1 MKEARQINK
10 AKRAKRAPKQGEVVK
25 ILMIEDDP
33 EIIESVS
40 LAFQMRWPE
49 ANLVSTYLGR
59 EGIELAN
66 REAPDIIILDLGLP
80 DVSGFEVLREIR
92 LFSTVP
98 IIILTATSD
107 KSYTVRALEW
117 GADDYVVKPF
127 EHLKFLARVKS
138 LAGRESQPPR
148 SSRLAV
154 PDDRKPWTRRPGRL
168 PAGGSVENV

>member
-1 MKEARQINK
+1 MK
-10 AKRAKRAPKQGEVVK
+10 V
-25 ILMIEDDP
+25 LMIEDDP

-40 LAFQMRWPE
+40 LAFQMHWPE
-49 ANLVSTYLGR
+49 ANMVSTYLGR
-59 EGIELAN
+59 EGIELAS

-107 KSYTVRALEW
+107 KSYMVRALEW

-127 EHLKFLARVKS
+127 KHVEFLARVKS
-138 LAGRESQPPR
+138 LAGS
-148 SSRLAV
+148 
-154 PDDRKPWTRRPGRL
+154 
-168 PAGGSVENV
+168 